1 MRLESSYLP
10 WRIAA
15 RWTTTR
21 TTAPLNSISLD
32 SGGLVRNGK
41 NNADKQRKFAK
52 ATASRISA
60 VCSLL
65 ILGASWLGAATT
77 ARDADW
83 PSLRVSRDRYFGP
96 HGLCMK

>member
-1 MRLESSYLP
+1 VRLEST
-10 WRIAA
+10 R
-15 RWTTTR
+15 R

-65 ILGASWLGAATT
+65 ILGASWLGRCHNGARCGLGFTQGCHATAT
-77 ARDADW
+77 SGRMDYA
-83 PSLRVSRDRYFGP
+83 
-96 HGLCMK
+96 